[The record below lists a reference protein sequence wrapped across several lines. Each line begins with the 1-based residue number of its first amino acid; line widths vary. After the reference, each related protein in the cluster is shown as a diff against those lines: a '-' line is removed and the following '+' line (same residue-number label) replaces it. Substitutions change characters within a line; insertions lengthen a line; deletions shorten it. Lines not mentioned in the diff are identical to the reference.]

1 MTSEKEGVLAPEQYY
16 AVHQKAFRT
25 AFDFLTNH
33 FPPEKDTAWWEKTA
47 NDVADAYMETG
58 QESLA
63 YQLLRGVYEYLDKEW
78 KRRYLNE
85 SDGG

>member
-1 MTSEKEGVLAPEQYY
+1 MTSELKPEEYY
-16 AVHQKAFRT
+16 AIHQKAFRT
-25 AFDFLTNH
+25 AFDFLTHH

-47 NDVADAYMETG
+47 QDAGDAYLAME

-63 YQLLRGVYEYLDKEW
+63 YQLLRGVYEYLDTEW

-85 SDGG
+85 TGD